1 MPGMNS
7 GVNPIDPLA
16 VARSGAAQPHRG
28 LTAMLVCSVLA

>member
-7 GVNPIDPLA
+7 GMNPIDPIA
-16 VARSGAAQPHRG
+16 VARSGPAQPHRG